1 MNIFNVNIYWA
12 RPDLLSLLII
22 AVGSAGLLLLYRL
35 RKTKRVVSVLTTPS
49 TVKQRLPGYSYAKSL
64 VKALLFFA
72 GIFFLCVAL
81 MRPQWGQVETPVAQ
95 EGRDVLIALDI
106 SRSMLAQDLQ
116 PDRLAFAK
124 DKIGQLLKRLQTE
137 RVGLMLFSG
146 STFLQCP
153 LTDDVGAFSMF
164 LNAIDV
170 ETISSGTTAID
181 QAINEAISVFEKMPE
196 RKSKLLIIFTDGE
209 DFSSNL
215 ASIKKKAA
223 SIGLHIITVGVGT
236 QQGAPIPLYDRRG
249 KQTGHQ
255 RDRND
260 NVVIS
265 RMNEGI
271 LHRLAEDTG
280 GVFVPMTESDNDI
293 KQINQFITSFEKE
306 QLANKQVRQFQE
318 QYHWPLL
325 FSFICLALEWLL

>member
-1 MNIFNVNIYWA
+1 MNIFSINVHWA
-12 RPDLLSLLII
+12 RPDLFSVLII
-22 AVGSAGLLLLYRL
+22 CVITAALFWLYRL
-35 RKTKRVVSVLTTPS
+35 RTTKRVIALLATPDNI
-49 TVKQRLPGYSYAKSL
+49 KQLLPGYAYRKKL
-64 VKALLFFA
+64 LKVLLFLF
-72 GIFFLCVAL
+72 GVFFLCVAL
-81 MRPQWGQVETPVAQ
+81 MRPQWNETETPVAQ

-106 SRSMLAQDLQ
+106 SRSMLAQDLE
-116 PDRLAFAK
+116 PDRLSFAK
-124 DKIGQLLKRLQTE
+124 DKISKLLKRLKTE

-153 LTDDVGAFSMF
+153 LTDDVGAFLMF
-164 LNAIDV
+164 LDALDV

-181 QAINEAISVFEKMPE
+181 QAIKEAISVFDKMPE

-215 ASIKKKAA
+215 ASVKKKAA
-223 SIGLHIITVGVGT
+223 AIGLHIITVGVGT

-249 KQTGHQ
+249 QQTGHQ
-255 RDRND
+255 LDGRN

-280 GVFVPMTESDNDI
+280 GLFVPMSQTDTDI
-293 KQINQFITSFEKE
+293 EQIQQFIASFEKE
-306 QLANKQVRQFQE
+306 QLADKQIKQFQE
-318 QYHWPLL
+318 QYQWPLL
-325 FSFICLALEWLL
+325 ISFICLALEWLL